1 MTTHALANDYKSLY
15 INGSWHTSSTGQH
28 LDIVNP
34 ADETVIGRAPAG
46 SAADIEAA
54 VGAARA
60 AFDVRGEGSWASWTC
75 SQRAALLRKLG
86 AEVAARKDKLALLET
101 LDTGKPLPE
110 SDWDV
115 DDVAGCFEFYAEQ
128 CELLEKRQCQ
138 SVDLP
143 DDEYTAQ
150 LAWEPVGVVGA
161 IIPYVACTRTYM
173 YRCSFYR

>member
-1 MTTHALANDYKSLY
+1 MPL
-15 INGSWHTSSTGQH
+15 G
-28 LDIVNP
+28 
-34 ADETVIGRAPAG
+34 
-46 SAADIEAA
+46 
-54 VGAARA
+54 
-60 AFDVRGEGSWASWTC
+60 
-75 SQRAALLRKLG
+75 RKLG